1 MITESQLW
9 QYLNAQREIEQ
20 IERAYQTERQ
30 EAYEGIAPTI
40 TGFDYGSGRL
50 YKLACHVEDYAI
62 YLVELD
68 EERKNRTDQINKRA
82 EILNEA
88 ITLLYED
95 EEAQFEAWRA
105 NPVDLYPEVLNTLKE
120 CISFVIERDRI
131 VEVPDEMTVT
141 EWDAQTEEMDDEE
154 LFSDYWDRDGSFD
167 EGIRKRRTM
176 EKQYGRVDL
185 SEKALHNYATKYA
198 VKDRFRKSVSSY

>member
-9 QYLNAQREIEQ
+9 QYLNAQLEIEQ

-40 TGFDYGSGRL
+40 TGFDNGSGRI
-50 YKLACHVEDYAI
+50 YKLACSVEDYAI

-68 EERKNRTDQINKRA
+68 EKRKKRTEQINKRA

-95 EEAQFEAWRA
+95 EKAQFEAWRV
-105 NPVDLYPEVLNTLKE
+105 NSVHSHPEVLNTLKE

-131 VEVPDEMTVT
+131 VEVPYEMTVT
-141 EWDAQTEEMDDEE
+141 EWDAQTEEMDDDQ

-167 EGIRKRRTM
+167 EGIRKRRVM
-176 EKQYGRVDL
+176 EKHYGRVDL
-185 SEKALHNYATKYA
+185 SEKALHNYTTKYV
-198 VKDRFRKSVSSY
+198 VKDRFQKSAVSC